1 MDSTTSEPTPANPE
15 LQAQIGSGSNPVS
28 LQAAIPNLPAGVH
41 TQSWTP
47 SGYPIVD
54 NKYHDLATG
63 EIRPHSGPSM
73 GGPPSISVYWQNRL
87 AAGGRDQF
95 HVISKTVAS
104 TASLSEYIIR
114 VGDLLRKG
122 ACKVD
127 AMNVTRFDVYVVVQ
141 SELGQDE
148 FREALDECGLL

>member
-1 MDSTTSEPTPANPE
+1 MDSTTSEPTPAHPE
-15 LQAQIGSGSNPVS
+15 LQAQIGSGSNPSS

-41 TQSWTP
+41 TQSWTL

-63 EIRPHSGPSM
+63 EVRPHSGPSM

-87 AAGGRDQF
+87 ATGGQDQF

-114 VGDLLRKG
+114 MGDLLRKG

-141 SELGQDE
+141 SELGQNE